1 MFSENRPAANSILG
15 NSKDRKSRSTHCP
28 DSSHLFALEPLDEVW
43 WPIRH
48 SLGVFALA
56 VSSYTGTRGMA
67 KGRYLHLISSS
78 TRVFLRE
85 TGPSKRV
92 RFNLVDLLLAA
103 LVIILLVLV
112 VRDLMY

>member
-1 MFSENRPAANSILG
+1 MQVDEFPANNVLG
-15 NSKDRKSRSTHCP
+15 NSEDTKSRSTHSP
-28 DSSHLFALEPLDEVW
+28 SSPRTSFAPEPLDKVW
-43 WPIRH
+43 GPRTH

-56 VSSYTGTRGMA
+56 VSSYTATRGMA

-92 RFNLVDLLLAA
+92 RFNLIDLVLAA
-103 LVIILLVLV
+103 LAIILLVLA